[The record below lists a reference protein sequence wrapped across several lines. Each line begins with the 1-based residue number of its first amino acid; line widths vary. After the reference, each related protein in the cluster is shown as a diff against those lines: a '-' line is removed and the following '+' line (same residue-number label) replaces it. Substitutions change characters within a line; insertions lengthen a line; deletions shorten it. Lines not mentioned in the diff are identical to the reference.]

1 MALIEDY
8 DLKDVYGKN
17 LSGLFLH
24 SAIIEILVKANLP
37 NLDGVMETYNLKASI
52 FASEWIFG
60 LFASVIPPDLMTT
73 FFDRFFADSWN
84 FFYQL
89 VITLLKRHESVIT
102 SEEEMYNLLRMIKT
116 SG

>member
-8 DLKDVYGKN
+8 DLKEVYGNN
-17 LSGLFLH
+17 LKGFYLH

-37 NLDGVMETYNLKASI
+37 ELNKVMETFNFKANI

-60 LFASVIPPDLMTT
+60 LFASVIPADFMTT
-73 FFDRFFADSWN
+73 FFDRFFEESWS

-89 VITLLKRHESVIT
+89 VITLLKRHESEIT
-102 SEEEMYNLLRMIKT
+102 NEEEMHNLLRTIKT
-116 SG
+116 